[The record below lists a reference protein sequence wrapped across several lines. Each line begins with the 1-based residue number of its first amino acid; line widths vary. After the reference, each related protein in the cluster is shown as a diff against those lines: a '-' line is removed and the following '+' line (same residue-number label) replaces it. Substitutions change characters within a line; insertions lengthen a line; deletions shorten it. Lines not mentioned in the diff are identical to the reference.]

1 MKRFLNALR
10 FLTIIPV
17 PGMKHADLSSAGK
30 SAAFFPIVGLIIGG
44 LLTAAAC
51 LSALVWSSAAQA
63 ASVTAVWVI
72 ITGGL
77 HLDGLAD
84 LADGLGGGWDRESRL
99 KIMKDSLI
107 GTYGA
112 LAIVIMLL
120 MKAVL
125 LYEISSC
132 AVGGR
137 RFYTVLILT
146 PVVGRFCMVLSIR
159 IFKTAKTEG
168 FGYIFK
174 SSVRT
179 IDAAAAAVI
188 TALLLFAAWGFAGF
202 IVMAAAVL
210 FMLAAARWIS
220 LGIGGLNGD
229 SYGAICELSELFCLL
244 LISSLSSELLEGLF
258 WV

>member
-1 MKRFLNALR
+1 MKRFLNAFR

-17 PGMKHADLSSAGK
+17 PGMKHADLLSAGK
-30 SAAFFPIVGLIIGG
+30 SAAFFPVAGLIIGG
-44 LLTAAAC
+44 LLSAAAW
-51 LSALVWSSAAQA
+51 LSGKLWSSAVQA
-63 ASVTAVWVI
+63 AFVTAVWVI

-99 KIMKDSLI
+99 KIMKDSSI

-132 AVGGR
+132 AVGGMM
-137 RFYTVLILT
+137 FYTLLILT

-174 SSVRT
+174 SGVRT
-179 IDAAAAAVI
+179 IDAAAAAVV
-188 TALLLFAAWGFAGF
+188 TALLLFAAWGAVGL
-202 IVMAAAVL
+202 IVMAAAVV

-244 LISSLSSELLEGLF
+244 FISILSSESLEGPF
-258 WV
+258 WL